1 MEAQMTL
8 PLAHQIIQLALFGE
22 RAAVPSWSDLN
33 ESMRNDAVK
42 LVAQLLI
49 NVRTS
54 KLAPTP
60 REQGGRDE

>member
-1 MEAQMTL
+1 METLMTL
-8 PLAHQIIQLALFGE
+8 PPARQVPQLELFGE
-22 RAAVPSWSDLN
+22 RAVVPSWNDLN
-33 ESMRNDAVK
+33 ESMRSDVVK

-54 KLAPTP
+54 KLVRVP